1 MDVIIPLGG
10 LGNRFQISG
19 YTRPKPL
26 INVMGQPI
34 LYWLINSLDFKKI
47 NNIIIPYNKELCNYR
62 FEDQLIKD
70 FPDFS
75 FKFKILNNTGGAVE
89 TIFESLK
96 DLNYDAPT
104 LCIDGDAFF
113 LENIIDKWEGENCVY
128 VFESDYEEPIYSYSL
143 IENNHVIDIKE
154 KEKISKWASA
164 GIYGFDSSKLL
175 KNYCE
180 KIKQNNINVKNEFY
194 VSILIKEMLKDGY
207 SFKSNKINNK
217 NFICLGTPM
226 HIREFCSNYPE
237 IKDNLHGIV
246 KPRRYCF
253 DLDNTLVTYPRI
265 KNDYT
270 SVLPITKNI
279 NLLKYLKNLG
289 NEIIIYTARRMKTHK
304 GNVGKITA
312 DIGKVTIETLE
323 KFNIPYDE
331 LYFGKPQADFYID
344 DLGSSAFNNLE
355 KELGFYDSIVISRD
369 FNTVF
374 SDNKDTVKK
383 ISKNDLSGEIF
394 YYKNIPKD
402 VSDLFPAILKNSED
416 NKFYEIEKINGVPL
430 SKIYLSGELTTS
442 QLNCLINSI
451 KKLHSTFYEDTQN
464 IDIYENYSKKL
475 TYRYNS
481 FDYSLF
487 DNSKNLFEEIK
498 EKLILYEKENCG
510 KKSVIHGD
518 PVFTNVIINQFNKIK
533 FIDMRGKVGNT
544 LTILGD
550 SMYDWSKIYQ
560 SLIGYDEILEDTQ
573 LNLSYK
579 NNLIKSFEQTFLEF
593 YSLKDLENMKLI
605 TKSLLFSLIPLHNN
619 EKCFKYY
626 SLIYSI

>member
-96 DLNYDAPT
+96 DLNYDSPA

-128 VFESDYEEPIYSYSL
+128 VFESNYEEPIYSYSL

-154 KEKISKWASA
+154 KEKISNWASA
-164 GIYGFDSSKLL
+164 GIYGFESSKLL

-180 KIKQNNINVKNEFY
+180 KIIQNNINVKNEFY

-246 KPRRYCF
+246 KPGRYCF

-312 DIGKVTIETLE
+312 DIGRVTIETLE

-355 KELGFYDSIVISRD
+355 KELGFYNSVVISRD

-374 SDNKDTVKK
+374 SDDKDTVKK

-394 YYKNIPKD
+394 YYKNIPNN

-416 NKFYEIEKINGVPL
+416 NKFYEIEKISGVPL
-430 SKIYLSGELTTS
+430 SKIYLSEELTTTH
-442 QLNCLINSI
+442 LNHLINSI
-451 KKLHSTFYEDTQN
+451 KKLHNSVYEDTQN

-475 TYRYNS
+475 TDRYNS

-560 SLIGYDEILEDTQ
+560 SLIGYDEILEDIQ
-573 LNLSYK
+573 INLSYK

-605 TKSLLFSLIPLHNN
+605 TKSLLFSLIPLHKN
-619 EKCFKYY
+619 EKCFRYY
-626 SLIYSI
+626 SLINNI